1 MRFVQRINGKI
12 VGDSTHP
19 NKLTDQYAV
28 DESSEEWSE
37 YMSAQK
43 PKRISLDFTLS
54 DEEKIKL
61 LEFYALN
68 NIITAE
74 RVAQLRIK

>member
-19 NKLTDQYAV
+19 NRLTDQYAV

-43 PKRISLDFTLS
+43 PKRASLDIVLT
-54 DEEKIKL
+54 DEEKMKL
-61 LEFYALN
+61 LELYALN

-74 RVAQLRIK
+74 RVAELRIK

>member
-19 NKLTDQYAV
+19 NRLTGQYAV

-43 PKRISLDFTLS
+43 PKRASLDIVLT
-54 DEEKIKL
+54 DEEKMKL
-61 LEFYALN
+61 LEFYVAN
-68 NIITAE
+68 NIIEAE

>member
-19 NKLTDQYAV
+19 NRLTDQYSV

-37 YMSAQK
+37 YINVQK
-43 PKRISLDFTLS
+43 PKRISLDSTLS

-74 RVAQLRIK
+74 RVAELRIK